1 MNSQANV
8 VGEMSDTVLKAF
20 IYVLIIGSIV
30 GTTAFTTISLVNV
43 TTLANTYGAAVTTF
57 LSFLGTI
64 ATIAAIVWL
73 GLWIKK
79 LFDKKSG
86 IDGMTA

>member
-1 MNSQANV
+1 MANNV
-8 VGEMSDTVLKAF
+8 VGEMSDVVLKAF

-30 GTTAFTTISLVNV
+30 GTAAFIEITLVNV
-43 TTLANTYGAAVTTF
+43 TAIAETYGAAVTTF
-57 LSFLGTI
+57 LGFLGTI

-86 IDGMTA
+86 IGSMTA

>member
-1 MNSQANV
+1 MGAGSV
-8 VGEMSDTVLKAF
+8 VGEMSDVVLKSF

-30 GTTAFTTISLVNV
+30 GTTAFTAITLVNV
-43 TTLANTYGAAVTTF
+43 TTLSATYGAAVTTF
-57 LSFLGTI
+57 LGFLGTI

-73 GLWIKK
+73 GMWIKK

-86 IDGMTA
+86 IGNMTA

>member
-1 MNSQANV
+1 
-8 VGEMSDTVLKAF
+8 MSAKIVSELSDVVLKSF

-30 GTTAFTTISLVNV
+30 ATTAFSSITLVNV
-43 TTLANTYGAAVTTF
+43 TALSASYGTAITTF
-57 LSFLGTI
+57 LGFMGTI

-86 IDGMTA
+86 ISNMTA

>member
-1 MNSQANV
+1 MSAKV
-8 VGEMSDTVLKAF
+8 IAEMSDTVLKAF

-30 GTTAFTTISLVNV
+30 GTTAFTAITLVNV
-43 TTLANTYGAAVTTF
+43 TTLSATYGTAVTTF
-57 LSFLGTI
+57 LGFLGTI

-73 GLWIKK
+73 GMWIKK

-86 IDGMTA
+86 IGNMTA

>member
-1 MNSQANV
+1 MASQANV

-20 IYVLIIGSIV
+20 IYVLVIGSIV
-30 GTTAFTTISLVNV
+30 GTTAFTAITLVNV
-43 TTLANTYGAAVTTF
+43 TALATTYGAAVTTF
-57 LSFLGTI
+57 LGFLGTI

-73 GLWIKK
+73 GMWIKK

-86 IDGMTA
+86 IGNMTA

>member
-1 MNSQANV
+1 MSKI
-8 VGEMSDTVLKAF
+8 VGELSDVVLKSF

-30 GTTAFTTISLVNV
+30 ATTAFSSITLVNV
-43 TTLANTYGAAVTTF
+43 TALSESYGTAITTF
-57 LSFLGTI
+57 LGFMGTI

-73 GLWIKK
+73 GMWIKK

-86 IDGMTA
+86 ISTMTA

>member
-1 MNSQANV
+1 MASQANV

-20 IYVLIIGSIV
+20 IYVLVIGSIV
-30 GTTAFTTISLVNV
+30 GTTAFTAITLVNV
-43 TTLANTYGAAVTTF
+43 TALATTYGAAVTTF
-57 LSFLGTI
+57 LGFLGTI

-73 GLWIKK
+73 GMWIKK

-86 IDGMTA
+86 IGGMTA